1 MSNHWSQI
9 DLDRAVPRLAHSA
22 TQVGSYV
29 FVIGGHD
36 GSRYS
41 SDVLLLNLGKCRNQA
56 SLAIHLTFE
65 HSDHELGDE
74 KDLRRSTQS

>member
-1 MSNHWSQI
+1 MLLHKCLIFISPVSNRWNQI

-29 FVIGGHD
+29 FIFGGHD

-41 SDVLLLNLGKCRNQA
+41 SEVLLLNLGKKKQNY
-56 SLAIHLTFE
+56 IYNI
-65 HSDHELGDE
+65 
-74 KDLRRSTQS
+74 

>member
-1 MSNHWSQI
+1 MITYQLVTNRWTQVE
-9 DLDRAVPRLAHSA
+9 LDRIVPRLAHSA

-41 SDVLLLNLGKCRNQA
+41 NDVLLLNLGECSKT
-56 SLAIHLTFE
+56 IFH
-65 HSDHELGDE
+65 
-74 KDLRRSTQS
+74 

>member
-1 MSNHWSQI
+1 MTNYWSHI
-9 DLDRAVPRLAHSA
+9 DLDRTIPRLAHSA

-41 SDVLLLNLGKCRNQA
+41 NDILLLNLGKFKIDNQM
-56 SLAIHLTFE
+56 
-65 HSDHELGDE
+65 
-74 KDLRRSTQS
+74 

>member
-1 MSNHWSQI
+1 ME
-9 DLDRAVPRLAHSA
+9 LDRIVPRLAHSA

-41 SDVLLLNLGKCRNQA
+41 NEVLLLNLGECSKNDV
-56 SLAIHLTFE
+56 SLGE
-65 HSDHELGDE
+65 W
-74 KDLRRSTQS
+74 QY

>member
-1 MSNHWSQI
+1 MSNFHYPVSNCWNQI

-29 FVIGGHD
+29 FIIGGHD

-41 SDVLLLNLGKCRNQA
+41 NEVLLLNLGKNKA
-56 SLAIHLTFE
+56 TFTTFE
-65 HSDHELGDE
+65 PFV
-74 KDLRRSTQS
+74 